1 MKQDDM
7 EKEKKKCSGTYLED
21 SHPDI
26 YPESVKEESGY
37 YVATKKKQGEYTIED
52 YRKLPED
59 ERAELIDGTIYDMA
73 APLSVHQ
80 LLASKIIV
88 RLPDTLKRTKALVFQ
103 CLRRWMYNWI
113 RTIKRWYSRIL

>member
-59 ERAELIDGTIYDMA
+59 ERAELIDGTIYDMVV
-73 APLSVHQ
+73 PLSVHQ
-80 LLASKIIV
+80 LLASKIYSS
-88 RLPDTLKRTKALVFQ
+88 LVGYIEKNQ
-103 CLRRWMYNWI
+103 GACL
-113 RTIKRWYSRIL
+113 YSNVCAGGCTTGSGR

>member
-37 YVATKKKQGEYTIED
+37 YVATKK
-52 YRKLPED
+52 R
-59 ERAELIDGTIYDMA
+59 RIYNRG
-73 APLSVHQ
+73 LSET
-80 LLASKIIV
+80 SG
-88 RLPDTLKRTKALVFQ
+88 R
-103 CLRRWMYNWI
+103 
-113 RTIKRWYSRIL
+113 

>member
-37 YVATKKKQGEYTIED
+37 YVATQEETRRISDRRSMGNF
-52 YRKLPED
+52 RKMKEP
-59 ERAELIDGTIYDMA
+59 
-73 APLSVHQ
+73 
-80 LLASKIIV
+80 
-88 RLPDTLKRTKALVFQ
+88 
-103 CLRRWMYNWI
+103 N
-113 RTIKRWYSRIL
+113 

>member
-37 YVATKKKQGEYTIED
+37 YVATKKNHDNCFSYEQK
-52 YRKLPED
+52 
-59 ERAELIDGTIYDMA
+59 
-73 APLSVHQ
+73 
-80 LLASKIIV
+80 
-88 RLPDTLKRTKALVFQ
+88 
-103 CLRRWMYNWI
+103 
-113 RTIKRWYSRIL
+113 

>member
-37 YVATKKKQGEYTIED
+37 YVATG
-52 YRKLPED
+52 
-59 ERAELIDGTIYDMA
+59 GTCAND
-73 APLSVHQ
+73 
-80 LLASKIIV
+80 
-88 RLPDTLKRTKALVFQ
+88 R
-103 CLRRWMYNWI
+103 
-113 RTIKRWYSRIL
+113 

>member
-80 LLASKIIV
+80 LLA
-88 RLPDTLKRTKALVFQ
+88 LKRTKALVFQ

>member
-73 APLSVHQ
+73 ARLVYISCWHPRY
-80 LLASKIIV
+80 IV

>member
-37 YVATKKKQGEYTIED
+37 YVATKKNQGACISMFAPDFIIE
-52 YRKLPED
+52 
-59 ERAELIDGTIYDMA
+59 I
-73 APLSVHQ
+73 LSGG
-80 LLASKIIV
+80 SG
-88 RLPDTLKRTKALVFQ
+88 
-103 CLRRWMYNWI
+103 
-113 RTIKRWYSRIL
+113 

>member
-80 LLASKIIV
+80 LLASKIYSSLAEYIE
-88 RLPDTLKRTKALVFQ
+88 KNKALVFQ

>member
-80 LLASKIIV
+80 LLASKIYSSLAGYIE
-88 RLPDTLKRTKALVFQ
+88 RTKALVFQ

>member
-37 YVATKKKQGEYTIED
+37 YVATKKKQGEYTI
-52 YRKLPED
+52 
-59 ERAELIDGTIYDMA
+59 
-73 APLSVHQ
+73 
-80 LLASKIIV
+80 
-88 RLPDTLKRTKALVFQ
+88 
-103 CLRRWMYNWI
+103 
-113 RTIKRWYSRIL
+113 

>member
-80 LLASKIIV
+80 LLASKI
-88 RLPDTLKRTKALVFQ
+88 
-103 CLRRWMYNWI
+103 
-113 RTIKRWYSRIL
+113 YS

>member
-1 MKQDDM
+1 M

-59 ERAELIDGTIYDMA
+59 ERAELIDGTIYDMV

-80 LLASKIIV
+80 LLASKIYSS
-88 RLPDTLKRTKALVFQ
+88 LVGYIEKNQ
-103 CLRRWMYNWI
+103 GA
-113 RTIKRWYSRIL
+113 

>member
-37 YVATKKKQGEYTIED
+37 YVATKKKQGEYTIEVIGNF
-52 YRKLPED
+52 RK
-59 ERAELIDGTIYDMA
+59 MK
-73 APLSVHQ
+73 APT
-80 LLASKIIV
+80 
-88 RLPDTLKRTKALVFQ
+88 D
-103 CLRRWMYNWI
+103 RWNDI
-113 RTIKRWYSRIL
+113 